1 MELLETQDPD
11 KKKLVESS
19 DRHKRALE
27 KEIGQ
32 LTEKTDRVFTN
43 ALIIGGSLA
52 LTYFI
57 VSGLASRKRK
67 KRKAARAQAAT
78 DEGESST
85 LTVESGEVDTGPS
98 FINKLGT
105 KIVDQATLMLL
116 SLAREKLAEYLET
129 RKSKD
134 ENS

>member
-11 KKKLVESS
+11 KKRLVESS

-32 LTEKTDRVFTN
+32 LTEKTDRVLTN

-57 VSGLASRKRK
+57 VSSLASRKRK
-67 KRKAARAQAAT
+67 KRKAATIQAAANA
-78 DEGESST
+78 GESSSGV
-85 LTVESGEVDTGPS
+85 LESGEDDAAPS
-98 FINKLGT
+98 FINKLGA
-105 KIVDQATLMLL
+105 KILDQATLMLL

-129 RKSKD
+129 RKSRD